1 MPRMK
6 KSVAE
11 LVATGTF
18 RKDRHGA
25 RLKSHAAS
33 GDIGDPPSGLADD
46 VRQAWLDI
54 ANVTTLKKGDRITLE
69 LASRLLAQTRSG
81 EPVTPSLA
89 NQLLAAL
96 RMLGLSGGGGSVIN
110 GSGDDGLS
118 ETDRKIVDKYF
129 R

>member
-1 MPRMK
+1 MLRPALSARI
-6 KSVAE
+6 
-11 LVATGTF
+11 ATGRGSSRT
-18 RKDRHGA
+18 RRA
-25 RLKSHAAS
+25 ATSAIRLL
-33 GDIGDPPSGLADD
+33 GWPDD

-110 GSGDDGLS
+110 GSGDYGLS